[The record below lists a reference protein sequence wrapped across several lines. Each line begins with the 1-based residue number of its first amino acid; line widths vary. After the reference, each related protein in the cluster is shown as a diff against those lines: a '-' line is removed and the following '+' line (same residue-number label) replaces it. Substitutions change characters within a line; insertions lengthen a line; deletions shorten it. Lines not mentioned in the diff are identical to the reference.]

1 MSYHLSNSVV
11 WELQKKIFTQKEN
24 SSKENA
30 PPSRLIIQKL
40 QAKSRRLPDLVFSF
54 EEFDRELITYAE
66 NTKDKKVRKMEALK
80 IRDIS
85 GNN

>member
-1 MSYHLSNSVV
+1 MPD
-11 WELQKKIFTQKEN
+11 ELNEPTAKKSKKSKE
-24 SSKENA
+24 SKKDKENA
-30 PPSRLIIQKL
+30 PPSKLIIQKL

-54 EEFDRELITYAE
+54 EEFDRELVTYAE
-66 NTKDKKVRKMEALK
+66 NTKDLEVRKMEALK